1 MSTDQQRILLVDDSK
16 LIRRL
21 AVTLLTPAGYEIREA
36 SGPQQALQLLTQ
48 EDFDLVIMD
57 IMMPGMSGLDV
68 ARKIRSTD
76 KLKDLP
82 ILFCT
87 SVSDRDTVL
96 DAANLAPMD
105 YVTKPL
111 NRQVLLEKTKPL
123 IEKKLQSSEEAQTEE
138 AT

>member
-1 MSTDQQRILLVDDSK
+1 MGTDQPRILIVDDSK

-21 AVTLLTPAGYEIREA
+21 AVTLLTPAGYVIDEA
-36 SGPQQALQLLTQ
+36 SGPQEALHMLTQ
-48 EDFDLVIMD
+48 ETFDLVIMD

-68 ARKIRSTD
+68 ARKIRSND
-76 KLKDLP
+76 KLDGLP

-96 DAANLAPMD
+96 DAANLGPMD

-123 IEKKLQSSEEAQTEE
+123 IDKRRQGQATEG